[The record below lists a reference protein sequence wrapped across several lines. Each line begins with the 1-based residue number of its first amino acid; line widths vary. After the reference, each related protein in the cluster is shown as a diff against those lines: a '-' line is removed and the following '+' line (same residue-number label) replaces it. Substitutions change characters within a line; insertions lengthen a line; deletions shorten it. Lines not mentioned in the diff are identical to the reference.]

1 MDVQGKSSSVADKS
15 VAKNK
20 IGFKTL
26 DIVYIA
32 VCAALMAVCSWIQIP
47 TVVPFTLQTFAVFFA
62 VYFLGGKK
70 GTLAVFI
77 YILLGMVG
85 LPVFAG
91 FKGGF
96 GALFGMTGG
105 YIMGFIL
112 QAAVFWL
119 FEVFFGRKLWSEMVS
134 MVLGLVACYA
144 FGTVWFMLVY
154 SGKNGPISLMS
165 ALGMCVFPFVLIDVA
180 KMLVAVTLGKTLR
193 KAFHMQ

>member
-1 MDVQGKSSSVADKS
+1 MGVQGKSSSVADKS
-15 VAKNK
+15 VAKTK
-20 IGFKTL
+20 IGFRTL

-112 QAAVFWL
+112 QANQ
-119 FEVFFGRKLWSEMVS
+119 G
-134 MVLGLVACYA
+134 C
-144 FGTVWFMLVY
+144 
-154 SGKNGPISLMS
+154 
-165 ALGMCVFPFVLIDVA
+165 
-180 KMLVAVTLGKTLR
+180 
-193 KAFHMQ
+193 

>member
-1 MDVQGKSSSVADKS
+1 
-15 VAKNK
+15 
-20 IGFKTL
+20 
-26 DIVYIA
+26 
-32 VCAALMAVCSWIQIP
+32 
-47 TVVPFTLQTFAVFFA
+47 
-62 VYFLGGKK
+62 
-70 GTLAVFI
+70 
-77 YILLGMVG
+77 MVG